1 MLKGSQPVSNQ
12 LATENTLLSE
22 RSLLLEGLNEIGI
35 TPSDQQIDLL
45 MQYLGLF
52 IKWNK
57 AYNLS
62 AIRDPMA
69 MVTLHL
75 LDSLSVAPYFAD
87 KPAIRVLDVGTGGG
101 LPGIPLA
108 IMYPHMAFTLLDS
121 AGKKMRFLFQ
131 VANELGLTNV
141 QVQNMRVEKFQ
152 PVDKFDIIISRAFA
166 SIRDFVTG
174 AAHLRAEHGAFW
186 AMKGQ
191 NPVDELSEMGKH
203 YIVAGSHRLV
213 VPGLDAERCLI
224 QLQPV

>member
-1 MLKGSQPVSNQ
+1 MSNQ

-22 RSLLLEGLNEIGI
+22 RSLLLKGLSEIGLS
-35 TPSDQQIDLL
+35 PSEKQIDLL
-45 MQYLGLF
+45 MRYLELF

-62 AIRDPMA
+62 AIRDPEA

-75 LDSLSVAPYFAD
+75 LDSLAVAPYFAD

-152 PVDKFDIIISRAFA
+152 SVDKFDIIISRAFA

-174 AAHLRAEHGAFW
+174 AGHLLKVDGAFW

-203 YIVAGSHRLV
+203 YIVADSHRLV

>member
-1 MLKGSQPVSNQ
+1 MSNR
-12 LATENTLLSE
+12 LAIENTLLSE
-22 RSLLLEGLNEIGI
+22 RSLLLKGLSEIGLS
-35 TPSDQQIDLL
+35 PSDQQIELL
-45 MQYLGLF
+45 MRYLELF

-62 AIRDPMA
+62 AIRDPEA

-75 LDSLSVAPYFAD
+75 LDSLAVAPYFAD
-87 KPAIRVLDVGTGGG
+87 KPVIRVLDVGTGGG

-174 AAHLRAEHGAFW
+174 AEHLLKVDGAFW